1 MNIAPVATQHM
12 PYRVS
17 NAFGLLNTDHRIW
30 GNVSHV
36 ALWEILLACILGINS
51 LYLQGSSDTSDP
63 DAGILQW
70 DMEDIAAWLKEI
82 GFPHYQVHLNTAVL
96 S

>member
-1 MNIAPVATQHM
+1 M
-12 PYRVS
+12 P
-17 NAFGLLNTDHRIW
+17 FGLSNTDHRIW
-30 GNVSHV
+30 ENVSHV
-36 ALWEILLACILGINS
+36 ALWEILLTCILGINS

-82 GFPHYQVHLNTAVL
+82 GFPYYQVHWNTAIL

>member
-12 PYRVS
+12 L
-17 NAFGLLNTDHRIW
+17 FGLLNTDHRIW
-30 GNVSHV
+30 ENVSHV
-36 ALWEILLACILGINS
+36 ALWEILLVRILGINS

-82 GFPHYQVHLNTAVL
+82 GFPHYQVHWNTAVL